1 MEAWQ
6 APASYLQERWF
17 HSAADH
23 RCNHNNVVA
32 WQIDGPVDTGA
43 LLAALQAL
51 TQRHEALR
59 TGLVSTSDGVAQAV
73 RAQVE
78 VPVWQA
84 DVSES
89 AAPERDLDKLIVED
103 TEHPFLLTDAPL
115 WRVGL
120 VRLGRERHVLLVMV
134 SHAVSDGWSM
144 GVLFR
149 DFVRLYHGIR
159 LPELP
164 LQFADYATWERE
176 LSVPELESWWRDR
189 LPLPRPT
196 LPGRDGWRAATAF
209 RMDGRHISPIG
220 AVERDRLA
228 VLTRAHGGGLACG
241 VTAGAVAALAR
252 HVSGELVVGFMIA
265 NRDRPELQPLVGP
278 VFDYLP
284 LRLPLSG
291 SVAAAVPEVCAV
303 LRDARAH
310 RLPLGAIERAVA
322 AQGPLFDVAVE
333 FLPHSAV
340 APVRGFA
347 PYPLPELS
355 VRHTG
360 DVAFAATVPVNYIV
374 QDQQSGLG
382 GVVYGN
388 ALTIAPDTM
397 AVLAR
402 EFRDMIGL

>member
-1 MEAWQ
+1 MDTWQ
-6 APASYLQERWF
+6 APASYLQEQWF

-32 WQIDGPVDTGA
+32 WQVDGPVDTDA
-43 LLAALQAL
+43 LLAALRAL
-51 TQRHEALR
+51 ADRHETLR
-59 TGLVSTSDGVAQAV
+59 TALVSTPGGVAQAV
-73 RAQVE
+73 RTEVD

-84 DVSES
+84 DVSDS
-89 AAPERDLDKLIVED
+89 ATPERDLDKLIVED
-103 TEHPFLLTDAPL
+103 TDRAFVLTEAPL

-120 VRLGRERHVLLVMV
+120 VRLGRERHVLVVMV

-164 LQFADYATWERE
+164 LQFADYAVWERE
-176 LSVPELESWWRDR
+176 LSIPELESWWQAR
-189 LPLPRPT
+189 LPVARPT
-196 LPGRDGWRAATAF
+196 LPGRAGWQAETGF
-209 RMDGRHISPIG
+209 RMDGRHIPPIG
-220 AVERDRLA
+220 AAERDRLA
-228 VLTRAHGGGLACG
+228 ALARAHAGSLACG
-241 VTAGAVAALAR
+241 VTAGAVAALSR
-252 HVSGELVVGFMIA
+252 HVGGDLVVGFMTA

-284 LRLPLSG
+284 LRLPVSD
-291 SVAAAVPEVCAV
+291 SVVATVPEVGAA

-310 RLPLGAIERAVA
+310 RLPLGAVERAVGA
-322 AQGPLFDVAVE
+322 AGPLFDVAVE
-333 FLPHSAV
+333 FLPYSPV

-374 QDQQSGLG
+374 QDHPNGLG

-397 AVLAR
+397 GVLGE
-402 EFRDMIGL
+402 EFRDTLG